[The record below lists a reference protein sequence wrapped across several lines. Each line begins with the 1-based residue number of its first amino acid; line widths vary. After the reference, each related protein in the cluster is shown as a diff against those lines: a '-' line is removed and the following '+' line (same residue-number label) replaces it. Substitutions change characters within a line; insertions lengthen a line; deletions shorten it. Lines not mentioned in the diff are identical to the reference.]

1 MEAYMNRFR
10 SLVAGALV
18 AGVLAGGA
26 VFAQG
31 PRGGGQFGGG
41 RGAGG
46 PALALRGLNL
56 TDTQQQQVR
65 ESRERHRDE
74 GQKIAER
81 VRAAMDAQRKAV
93 EAVPLNGGVIRA
105 TTQALAEAQTDAAIQ
120 RATIFNEVWAVL
132 TPDQQAQ
139 ARKRQAERDAR
150 MQQRGERREQR
161 QPQR

>member
-1 MEAYMNRFR
+1 MNRFR
-10 SLVAGALV
+10 YLVAGALV

-31 PRGGGQFGGG
+31 PRGGGPLGGG
-41 RGAGG
+41 RGPGG

-65 ESRERHRDE
+65 DIRARHREE

-81 VRAAMDAQRKAV
+81 VRAAMEAQRKAV
-93 EAVPLNGGVIRA
+93 EAVPLNEGVIRA

-120 RATIFNEVWAVL
+120 QATIFNEVWAVL
-132 TPDQQAQ
+132 TPEQQAQ

-150 MQQRGERREQR
+150 MQQRSERREQR
-161 QPQR
+161 QRQR